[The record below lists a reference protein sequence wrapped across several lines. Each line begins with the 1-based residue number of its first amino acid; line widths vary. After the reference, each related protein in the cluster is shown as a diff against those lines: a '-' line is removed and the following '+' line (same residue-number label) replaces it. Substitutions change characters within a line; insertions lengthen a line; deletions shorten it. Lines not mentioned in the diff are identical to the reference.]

1 MNKLEEYLKYE
12 YIIEVMKLSDDCSG
26 GYIACIPQLGRFAF
40 IGDGETEQ
48 EAIDALKEVKKNMFE
63 IYIEKDIEPPLPLP
77 TGLYKDIF

>member
-1 MNKLEEYLKYE
+1 M
-12 YIIEVMKLSDDCSG
+12 IVVVDR
-26 GYIACIPQLGRFAF
+26 YIACIPQLGRFAF